1 MTLGTIIDAN
11 CLHPGLIMIAM
22 GLLVMALPERLRRPA
37 YIAAPLLALACS
49 LQLNESSEMVYR
61 ISSKLSIDMISFD
74 RLSLIFM
81 TAFCIVSIIA
91 AIYSAGSNNR
101 FEMGFALMYAGSNM
115 GVVLSGDVLSLI
127 IFWELSAI
135 ASCYVVYA
143 RRTRKSTRAAFRYIL
158 VHGFGGNMLLV
169 GIISYIAKYGM
180 DITNITGAQ
189 DFTFWMIFIGVAVNA
204 AVPPL
209 NSWMPDA
216 YPESTIGGTIY
227 LASFT
232 TKSAIYVMI
241 RFFAGTEWLVYVGA
255 FMAIYGILMALLEND
270 LRRLFCYHII
280 SQLGY
285 IVASLAMGP
294 GYGIDGAA
302 AHTFNNIM
310 YKGTLLMCA
319 GAVLY
324 ATGRRKISE
333 LGGLGRQMPLTAVCF
348 LIASFAISG
357 MPFLNGFASKALVM
371 HAVSEGGYELVSF
384 LLTTASVGTW
394 MSIAL
399 KINYF
404 VFFGKPVSG
413 KPFPAEELKPVPVN
427 MKIGMVLGAAACTV
441 TGVMPKLVYNL
452 TPSMTD
458 GHPFTVE
465 HIVEYLV
472 LFAGGTVI
480 FFLFISKMKVH
491 DQLSLDFDWFYRV
504 ALDRFILWI
513 STSIH
518 KLFIFFDKVVLR
530 SCQYMGKHL
539 GDPYLW
545 TEKSQNRYIRSISFE
560 NEDRLIG
567 NVIIAIV
574 FTFVVML
581 VVSAAVL

>member
-81 TAFCIVSIIA
+81 TAFCIVSLIA

-115 GVVLSGDVLSLI
+115 GVVLSGDVLSMI

-180 DITNITGAQ
+180 GITNITGAQ

-545 TEKSQNRYIRSISFE
+545 TEKSQNRYIRSVSFE

>member
-37 YIAAPLLALACS
+37 YIAAPLLTLACS

-81 TAFCIVSIIA
+81 TAFCIVSLIA

-413 KPFPAEELKPVPVN
+413 KPFPVEELKSVPVN

-518 KLFIFFDKVVLR
+518 KLFIFFDKIVLR

-539 GDPYLW
+539 GNPYLW

>member
-37 YIAAPLLALACS
+37 YIAAPILALACS
-49 LQLNESSEMVYR
+49 LQLNETSEMVYR

-81 TAFCIVSIIA
+81 TAFCIVSLIA

-491 DQLSLDFDWFYRV
+491 DQLSLDFDWFYR
-504 ALDRFILWI
+504 ALLDRFILWI

>member
-49 LQLNESSEMVYR
+49 LQLNESSEMMYR

-491 DQLSLDFDWFYRV
+491 DQLSLDFDWFYR
-504 ALDRFILWI
+504 ALLDRFILWI

-545 TEKSQNRYIRSISFE
+545 TEKSQNRYIRSVSFE

>member
-81 TAFCIVSIIA
+81 TAFCIVSLIA

-115 GVVLSGDVLSLI
+115 GVVLSGDVLSMI

-413 KPFPAEELKPVPVN
+413 KPFPVEELKSVPVN

-518 KLFIFFDKVVLR
+518 KLFIFFDKIVLR

-539 GDPYLW
+539 GNPYLW

>member
-11 CLHPGLIMIAM
+11 CLHSGLIMIAM

-333 LGGLGRQMPLTAVCF
+333 FGGLGRQMPLTAMCF

-413 KPFPAEELKPVPVN
+413 KPFPAEELKSVPVN

-491 DQLSLDFDWFYRV
+491 DQLSLDFDWFYR
-504 ALDRFILWI
+504 ALLDRFILWI

>member
-37 YIAAPLLALACS
+37 YIAAPLIALACS

-81 TAFCIVSIIA
+81 TAFCIVSLIA

-413 KPFPAEELKPVPVN
+413 KPFPAEELKSVPVN

-545 TEKSQNRYIRSISFE
+545 TEKSQNRYIRSVSFE

>member
-37 YIAAPLLALACS
+37 YIAAPILALACS

-81 TAFCIVSIIA
+81 TAFCIVSLIA

-413 KPFPAEELKPVPVN
+413 KPFPAEELKSVPVN

-518 KLFIFFDKVVLR
+518 KLFIFFDKIVLR

-539 GDPYLW
+539 GNPYLW

>member
-37 YIAAPLLALACS
+37 YIAAPILALACS

-81 TAFCIVSIIA
+81 TAFCIVSLIA

-204 AVPPL
+204 AIPPL

-285 IVASLAMGP
+285 IVASLAVGP

-413 KPFPAEELKPVPVN
+413 KPFPAEELKSVPVN

-518 KLFIFFDKVVLR
+518 KLFIFFDKIVLR

-539 GDPYLW
+539 GNPYLW

>member
-81 TAFCIVSIIA
+81 TAFCIVSLIA

-216 YPESTIGGTIY
+216 YPESTIGGAIY

>member
-81 TAFCIVSIIA
+81 TAFCIVSLIA

-115 GVVLSGDVLSLI
+115 GVVLSGDVLSMI

-458 GHPFTVE
+458 GHPFTAM
-465 HIVEYLV
+465 HIVEYRV
-472 LFAGGTVI
+472 LFACGTVI

-545 TEKSQNRYIRSISFE
+545 TEKSQNRYIRSVSFE

>member
-81 TAFCIVSIIA
+81 TAFCIVSLIA

-480 FFLFISKMKVH
+480 FFLFISKMNVH

>member
-81 TAFCIVSIIA
+81 TAFCIVSLIA

-143 RRTRKSTRAAFRYIL
+143 RRTRKSTRAALRYIL

-480 FFLFISKMKVH
+480 FFLFISKMNVH

>member
-1 MTLGTIIDAN
+1 
-11 CLHPGLIMIAM
+11 
-22 GLLVMALPERLRRPA
+22 
-37 YIAAPLLALACS
+37 
-49 LQLNESSEMVYR
+49 
-61 ISSKLSIDMISFD
+61 
-74 RLSLIFM
+74 
-81 TAFCIVSIIA
+81 
-91 AIYSAGSNNR
+91 
-101 FEMGFALMYAGSNM
+101 
-115 GVVLSGDVLSLI
+115 
-127 IFWELSAI
+127 
-135 ASCYVVYA
+135 
-143 RRTRKSTRAAFRYIL
+143 
-158 VHGFGGNMLLV
+158 
-169 GIISYIAKYGM
+169 
-180 DITNITGAQ
+180 
-189 DFTFWMIFIGVAVNA
+189 
-204 AVPPL
+204 
-209 NSWMPDA
+209 
-216 YPESTIGGTIY
+216 
-227 LASFT
+227 
-232 TKSAIYVMI
+232 
-241 RFFAGTEWLVYVGA
+241 
-255 FMAIYGILMALLEND
+255 
-270 LRRLFCYHII
+270 
-280 SQLGY
+280 
-285 IVASLAMGP
+285 MGP

-458 GHPFTVE
+458 GHPFTAM

-491 DQLSLDFDWFYRV
+491 DQLSLDFDWFYR
-504 ALDRFILWI
+504 ALLDRFILWI

>member
-37 YIAAPLLALACS
+37 YIAAPILALACS
-49 LQLNESSEMVYR
+49 LQLNETSEMVYR

-81 TAFCIVSIIA
+81 TAFCIVSLIA
-91 AIYSAGSNNR
+91 AIYSAGSENR

-180 DITNITGAQ
+180 DITNLTGAQ

-216 YPESTIGGTIY
+216 YPESTLGGTIY

-371 HAVSEGGYELVSF
+371 HAVSEGGYDLVSF

-413 KPFPAEELKPVPVN
+413 KPFPAKELKPVPVN
-427 MKIGMVLGAAACTV
+427 MKIGMVLGAAACTI

-452 TPSMTD
+452 TPGMTD
-458 GHPFTVE
+458 GHPFTLE

-480 FFLFISKMKVH
+480 FFLFIKKMKVH

-504 ALDRFILWI
+504 ALDRFILWL
-513 STSIH
+513 STAIH
-518 KLFIFFDKVVLR
+518 GIFIFFDKVVLR

-539 GDPYLW
+539 GNPYLW
-545 TEKSQNRYIRSISFE
+545 TRKSQNRYVRSISFE

-581 VVSAAVL
+581 VISAAVL

>member
-81 TAFCIVSIIA
+81 TAFCIVSLIA

-539 GDPYLW
+539 GNPYLW

>member
-81 TAFCIVSIIA
+81 TAFCIVSLIA

-545 TEKSQNRYIRSISFE
+545 TEKSQNRYIRSVSFE

>member
-37 YIAAPLLALACS
+37 YIAAPILALACS
-49 LQLNESSEMVYR
+49 LQLNETSEMVYR

-81 TAFCIVSIIA
+81 TAFCIVSLIA

-209 NSWMPDA
+209 NSWMPDS

-413 KPFPAEELKPVPVN
+413 KPFPAEELKSVPVN

-545 TEKSQNRYIRSISFE
+545 TEKSQNRYIRSVSFE

>member
-81 TAFCIVSIIA
+81 TAFCIVSLIA

-115 GVVLSGDVLSLI
+115 GVVLSGDVLSMI

-216 YPESTIGGTIY
+216 YPESTIGGAIY

-518 KLFIFFDKVVLR
+518 KLFIFFDKIVLR

-539 GDPYLW
+539 GNPYLW
-545 TEKSQNRYIRSISFE
+545 TEKSQNRYIRYISFE

>member
-81 TAFCIVSIIA
+81 TAFCIVSLIA
-91 AIYSAGSNNR
+91 AIYSAGSENR

-115 GVVLSGDVLSLI
+115 GVVLSGDVLSMI

-143 RRTRKSTRAAFRYIL
+143 RRTRKSTRAVFRYIL

-413 KPFPAEELKPVPVN
+413 KPFPAEELKSVPVN

-504 ALDRFILWI
+504 ALDRFILLI

-518 KLFIFFDKVVLR
+518 KLFIFFDKIVLR

-539 GDPYLW
+539 GNPYLW

>member
-37 YIAAPLLALACS
+37 YIAAPLLTLACS

-81 TAFCIVSIIA
+81 TAFCIVSLIA

-458 GHPFTVE
+458 GHPFTAM

>member
-81 TAFCIVSIIA
+81 TAFCIVSLIA

-115 GVVLSGDVLSLI
+115 GVVLSGDVLSMI

-545 TEKSQNRYIRSISFE
+545 TEKSQNRYIRSVSFE

>member
-81 TAFCIVSIIA
+81 TAFCIVSLIA

-115 GVVLSGDVLSLI
+115 GVVLSGDVLSMI

-216 YPESTIGGTIY
+216 YPESTIGGAIY

-545 TEKSQNRYIRSISFE
+545 TEKSQNRYIRSVSFE

>member
-22 GLLVMALPERLRRPA
+22 GLLVMALPERLRRPT
-37 YIAAPLLALACS
+37 YIVAPLLALACS

-81 TAFCIVSIIA
+81 TAFCIVSLIA

-413 KPFPAEELKPVPVN
+413 KPFPAEELKSVPVN

-518 KLFIFFDKVVLR
+518 KLFIFFDKIVLR

-539 GDPYLW
+539 GNPYLW

>member
-81 TAFCIVSIIA
+81 TAFCIVSLIA

-413 KPFPAEELKPVPVN
+413 KPFPAEELKSVPVN

-465 HIVEYLV
+465 HIVE
-472 LFAGGTVI
+472 
-480 FFLFISKMKVH
+480 
-491 DQLSLDFDWFYRV
+491 
-504 ALDRFILWI
+504 
-513 STSIH
+513 
-518 KLFIFFDKVVLR
+518 
-530 SCQYMGKHL
+530 
-539 GDPYLW
+539 
-545 TEKSQNRYIRSISFE
+545 
-560 NEDRLIG
+560 
-567 NVIIAIV
+567 
-574 FTFVVML
+574 
-581 VVSAAVL
+581 

>member
-81 TAFCIVSIIA
+81 TAFCIVSLIA

-413 KPFPAEELKPVPVN
+413 KPFPVEELKPVPVN

>member
-81 TAFCIVSIIA
+81 TAFCIVSLIA

-413 KPFPAEELKPVPVN
+413 KPFPAEELKSVPVN

-480 FFLFISKMKVH
+480 FFLFINKMKVH

-518 KLFIFFDKVVLR
+518 KLFIFFDKIVLR

-539 GDPYLW
+539 GNPYLW

>member
-81 TAFCIVSIIA
+81 TAFCIVSLIA
-91 AIYSAGSNNR
+91 AIYSSGSNNR

-413 KPFPAEELKPVPVN
+413 KPFPAEELKSVPVN

-480 FFLFISKMKVH
+480 FFLFINKMKVH

>member
-81 TAFCIVSIIA
+81 TAFCIVSLIA

-413 KPFPAEELKPVPVN
+413 KPFPAEELKSVPVN

-480 FFLFISKMKVH
+480 FFLFINKMKVH

-518 KLFIFFDKVVLR
+518 KLFIFFDKIVLR

>member
-81 TAFCIVSIIA
+81 TAFCIVSLIA

-518 KLFIFFDKVVLR
+518 KLFIFFDKIVLR

-539 GDPYLW
+539 GNPYLW

>member
-81 TAFCIVSIIA
+81 TAFCIVSLIA

-241 RFFAGTEWLVYVGA
+241 RFFAGTEWLVYIGA

-518 KLFIFFDKVVLR
+518 KLFIFFDKIVLR

-539 GDPYLW
+539 GNPYLW
-545 TEKSQNRYIRSISFE
+545 TEKSQNRYIRYISFE

>member
-81 TAFCIVSIIA
+81 TAFCIVSLIA

-216 YPESTIGGTIY
+216 YPESTLGGTIY

-518 KLFIFFDKVVLR
+518 KLFIFFDKIVLR

-539 GDPYLW
+539 GNPYLW

>member
-81 TAFCIVSIIA
+81 TAFCIVSLIA

-413 KPFPAEELKPVPVN
+413 KPFPAEELKSVPVN

>member
-81 TAFCIVSIIA
+81 TAFCIVSLIA

-115 GVVLSGDVLSLI
+115 GVVLSGDVLSMI

-413 KPFPAEELKPVPVN
+413 KPFPAEELKSVPVN

-480 FFLFISKMKVH
+480 FFLFIKKMKVH

-518 KLFIFFDKVVLR
+518 KLFIFFDKIVLR

-539 GDPYLW
+539 GNPYLW